1 MTFSKKGRPVA
12 AQAQESTV
20 SRNGRTALVVE
31 DDPDLR
37 GLVRRH
43 LEAMGMQVTEVAE
56 GRAAIL
62 HVAVNKPDLVC
73 LDLMLPELS
82 GYEVCQ
88 FMRGEARL
96 RGVPILIMSARGL
109 PQDRAYAEQVG
120 ASTYLVKPFKRHVFA
135 AAVKELIGN
144 LAEETRS

>member
-1 MTFSKKGRPVA
+1 M
-12 AQAQESTV
+12 
-20 SRNGRTALVVE
+20 
-31 DDPDLR
+31 
-37 GLVRRH
+37 VRRH

-56 GRAAIL
+56 GRSAIL
-62 HVAVNKPDLVC
+62 HVAVHRPDLVC

-88 FMRGEARL
+88 FMRSEARL

-120 ASTYLVKPFKRHVFA
+120 ASTYLVKPFTRRVFTSAVVELVGVEAGEKRP
-135 AAVKELIGN
+135 
-144 LAEETRS
+144 